1 MIGRA
6 TADEEEF
13 GDLGIGEAL
22 TEQPQHFSL
31 ALGEAVKRGQAP
43 RVVLVM
49 QPCLILRW
57 RHGQFTFLTW
67 AGT

>member
-1 MIGRA
+1 VMIRRA

-43 RVVLVM
+43 RVVLAM
-49 QPCLILRW
+49 
-57 RHGQFTFLTW
+57 
-67 AGT
+67 